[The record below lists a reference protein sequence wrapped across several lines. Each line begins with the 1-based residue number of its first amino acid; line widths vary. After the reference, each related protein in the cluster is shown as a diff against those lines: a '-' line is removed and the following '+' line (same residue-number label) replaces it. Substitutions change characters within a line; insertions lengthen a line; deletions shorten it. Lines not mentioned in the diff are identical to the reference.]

1 MSFILDALKKSE
13 TERQQQGSAE
23 FASVPIS
30 KADSRAPRWLWL
42 LGVLLAVNLVVLV
55 GLLLRPAAAPTD
67 PPPASA
73 YDTGR
78 PPVEAGTPADIE
90 APTQT
95 AAGQDFA
102 ERVVAAKQAMAANEA
117 DAAPITENP
126 QNPPIVDADADAVET
141 TAVVNTPSPDRS
153 AVLPMF
159 QEVRAN
165 GAVTL
170 PDLHL
175 DIHVYSDIPANRFV
189 FINMSKQ
196 RENSQLPEGPTV
208 EQITPIGVVLEYRGT
223 SFLLTRE

>member
-30 KADSRAPRWLWL
+30 KANSRAPRWLWL

-67 PPPASA
+67 PSPAPA

-78 PPVEAGTPADIE
+78 PPVEADTPADIG

-95 AAGQDFA
+95 AGGQDFA
-102 ERVVAAKQAMAANEA
+102 ERVVAAKEAMAANEA

-126 QNPPIVDADADAVET
+126 QNLPIVDADADAVEA
-141 TAVVNTPSPDRS
+141 TAVVTPSPDRS
-153 AVLPMF
+153 AVLPTF

-196 RENSQLPEGPTV
+196 RENSRLPEGPTV
-208 EQITPIGVVLEYRGT
+208 EQITPIGVVLEHRGT
-223 SFLLTRE
+223 SFLLTRD